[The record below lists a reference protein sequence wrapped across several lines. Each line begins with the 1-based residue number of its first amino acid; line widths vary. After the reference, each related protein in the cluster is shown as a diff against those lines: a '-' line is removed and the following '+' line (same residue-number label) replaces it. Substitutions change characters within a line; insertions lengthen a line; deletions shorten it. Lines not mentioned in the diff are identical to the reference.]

1 MRFAPL
7 YLLLALGAAVAQ
19 PQPAAAPREAAT
31 PTDGRANQRIQRI
44 HIEDGGSAIDELRHG
59 GQTQRIRVQPKADV
73 PAYEVL
79 PEGGAQGRTP
89 SRDGVPGPA
98 GSRVWNVLNF

>member
-1 MRFAPL
+1 MRLAPL
-7 YLLLALGAAVAQ
+7 LLLLAVAGAAAQ
-19 PQPAAAPREAAT
+19 PRPATDPREA
-31 PTDGRANQRIQRI
+31 PVDGRHNQRIQRI

-59 GQTQRIRVQPKADV
+59 GQTQRIRVQPKAEM